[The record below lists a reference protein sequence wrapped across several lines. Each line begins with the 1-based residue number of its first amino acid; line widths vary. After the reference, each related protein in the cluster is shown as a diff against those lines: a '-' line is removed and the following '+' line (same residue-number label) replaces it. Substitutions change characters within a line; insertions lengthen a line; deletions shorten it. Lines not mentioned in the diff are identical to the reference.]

1 MIGGQQALISNSIG
15 ILTLTWS
22 NSNNGHGIT
31 YCTLPSLPIAY
42 AHVGASVSVRWMWF
56 GPLPPPP
63 QVTSGS
69 VPPPLR
75 AGRGCHSTFPS
86 DAPLHTGPD
95 WTLVSG
101 QLCRPRQGQSSCYRQ
116 SAAASRTGR
125 PAGHPAQGSPAHTE
139 AAEAHRN
146 GIGARQPFI

>member
-1 MIGGQQALISNSIG
+1 MVLHIAHCHLSLLLMHMSAPPFLLGGCGLA
-15 ILTLTWS
+15 
-22 NSNNGHGIT
+22 
-31 YCTLPSLPIAY
+31 PS
-42 AHVGASVSVRWMWF
+42 R
-56 GPLPPPP
+56 PPP